1 MGRKRKGFKSII
13 FENRE
18 ITGIAE
24 ESRSVCRTDD
34 GIVCFVEG
42 AVPGDVVDV
51 LVTQKKKGFY
61 FGAVHNLVEASP
73 DRIKAPCKHFGIC
86 GGCKWQHFHYAGQ
99 LREKENK
106 VLQAM
111 LRIGKTEPQ
120 EFQPILG
127 CGEEFFYRNKLE
139 FTFSNKRWLE
149 PEEMSSEGDILKEPG
164 LGFHRA
170 GAFDKVVDIEECMLQ
185 PDPSN
190 AIRNFVKAFAIRMN
204 WTFFN
209 VRQREGFLRNLM
221 VKTSS
226 IGEVMVLLSFHY
238 KDDEAIGA
246 LMEAIMTNFPEIT
259 TLVYVINEKANDT
272 FLDLPIEIYHGPG
285 YIVEKL
291 GEVKYRLGPKSFFQT
306 NTKQAVRLY
315 DLALEFAGLQPT
327 DHVNDLYTGLGSIA
341 LYASSRC
348 KSIVGVENV
357 APAIEDARANAD
369 WNGISNATFVVG
381 NVEDVVDTGFI
392 TKYGRP
398 DVVITDPPRAGMHE
412 RVIDTLLQLECP
424 KIVYISCNPSTQARD
439 VAMLST
445 KYNLE
450 KLRAVDMFPQ
460 TNHIESVAL
469 LTLKK

>member
-1 MGRKRKGFKSII
+1 MGRRKKNFTPLVLP
-13 FENRE
+13 NRD

-24 ESRSVCRTDD
+24 ESRSVCRSDD

-51 LVTQKKKGFY
+51 LVTQKKKGCY
-61 FGAVHNLVEASP
+61 FGIINRLVKASP
-73 DRIKAPCKHFGIC
+73 ARIKAPCKHFGVC
-86 GGCKWQHFHYAGQ
+86 GGCKWQHFDYAGQ

-111 LRIGKTEPQ
+111 LRIGKTEPR
-120 EFQPILG
+120 EFLPILG
-127 CGEEFFYRNKLE
+127 CEEEYFYRNKLE

-149 PEEMSSEGDILKEPG
+149 PEEMSTEGDIIREPG

-170 GAFDKVVDIEECMLQ
+170 GAFDKVVDIEECLLQ
-185 PDPSN
+185 TEPSN
-190 AIRNFVKAFAIRMN
+190 AIRNFVREFAIRKN
-204 WTFFN
+204 WPFFN
-209 VRQREGFLRNLM
+209 VRKREGFLRNLM
-221 VKTSS
+221 IKTSS

-238 KDDEAIGA
+238 RDDEAIRE
-246 LMEAIMTNFPEIT
+246 LMDAIMTAFSSIT

-291 GEVKYRLGPKSFFQT
+291 GDVKYRLGPKSFFQT
-306 NTKQAVRLY
+306 NTKQAIRLY
-315 DLALEFAGLQPT
+315 DLALEFAGLSP
-327 DHVNDLYTGLGSIA
+327 DNHVYDLYTGLGSIA
-341 LYASSRC
+341 LYASSHC

-357 APAIEDARANAD
+357 APAIDDAKANAE

-381 NVEDVVDTGFI
+381 NVEDVVDSDFI
-392 TKYGRP
+392 AAHGRP

-412 RVIDTLLQLECP
+412 KVIDTLLALECP

-439 VAMLST
+439 VEMLSA

-460 TNHIESVAL
+460 TNHVESVAL
-469 LTLKK
+469 LIMKN